1 MATKM
6 REFIVKVF
14 YRQDAKGE
22 HEHNRSDLTE
32 EVVRCRKCV
41 NYYKNAP
48 KSRDYYLPH
57 HDCYRDD
64 DEWFCA
70 DGKRAEG

>member
-22 HEHNRSDLTE
+22 YEHNRSDLTE
-32 EVVRCRKCV
+32 EVVRCKHCRYWWRNGEHDGDPPHRMCV
-41 NYYKNAP
+41 RDAP
-48 KSRDYYLPH
+48 
-57 HDCYRDD
+57 
-64 DEWFCA
+64 EWFCA
-70 DGKRAEG
+70 DGERRADV